1 MCIYACRLDTY
12 TCGHMCTCIS
22 LELTFV
28 SLKPAV
34 INVPVATTFNCTADK
49 YKHKYVRMNTCIQ
62 STNSIHEIMNSHMHS
77 NS

>member
-1 MCIYACRLDTY
+1 MQTGYIHVWSYV
-12 TCGHMCTCIS
+12 HTCIS